1 MKEWDTFLFYLEK
14 KLGKSSVD
22 KWLRTLEILSFDA
35 RNLYLKPTDS
45 FQISW
50 FNEHVKPR
58 LKSFVNTNFKQ
69 IKVHFEQEKKNKKQ
83 QEVNIPQ
90 TISFNLDKIDPFYHL
105 SNFLFSEKN
114 LITQKLFS
122 QLTGFCFSTMTQKKP
137 TIVHSTFNPIF
148 IYGTKNTG
156 KTHLLTAIAKQFMDL
171 SLNVMFVNAETFTR
185 HVVASIR
192 GGYMPIFRKRYRLA
206 DVLILEDIHLL
217 ANRAATQEEF
227 FHTFNALHTSGKQ
240 IVLSANFPPHLLNGI
255 EPRLTSRF
263 EWGITCSLDKLNK
276 TELQKALELRQD
288 FLKVKLT
295 DQQKQFLMQSFKT
308 QEDLLKAFD
317 VFTLRVNDN
326 LSKTEPKQMEILLK
340 DLINETQRKSVTPQ
354 RIIYLVASFF
364 ELQEQNLV
372 EKNQSKEFAYP
383 RQIAIY
389 LIRKDLRLP
398 FTKIANIFNKDHS
411 TIMSSVKKI
420 ENMKDKKTIEAIEKI
435 RNEY

>member
-1 MKEWDTFLFYLEK
+1 MKEWDTFLSYLEK
-14 KLGKSSVD
+14 ELGKNSVD
-22 KWLRTLEILSFDA
+22 KWLRTLKVLNFDA
-35 RNLYLKPTDS
+35 RNLYLKANDS

-58 LKSFVNTNFKQ
+58 LKAFVNSNFRQ
-69 IKVHFEQEKKNKKQ
+69 IKVHFEQNKNLKKQ
-83 QEVNIPQ
+83 ILAEPVQQ
-90 TISFNLDKIDPFYHL
+90 ISFNTEKIDPFYHL

-114 LITQKLFS
+114 LVTQKLFS
-122 QLTGFCFSTMTQKKP
+122 QLTGFCFSSMTQKKA

-148 IYGTKNTG
+148 IYGPKNTG
-156 KTHLLTAIAKQFMDL
+156 KTHLLTAIAKQFIDL
-171 SLNVMFVNAETFTR
+171 SYNVMFVNAETFTR

-192 GGYMPIFRKRYRLA
+192 GGYMPLFRKKYRLA
-206 DVLILEDIHLL
+206 DVLILEDIHLF

-240 IVLSANFPPHLLNGI
+240 IILSANFPPHLLNGI

-263 EWGITCSLDKLNK
+263 EWGITCSLDKLSK
-276 TELQKALELRQD
+276 SELQKALELRQN

-295 DQQKQFLMQSFKT
+295 ENQKQFLIQSFKT
-308 QEDLLKAFD
+308 HEYLLKAFD
-317 VFTLRVNDN
+317 VFTLRASSN
-326 LSKTEPKQMEILLK
+326 LNKIDTNQMQILLS
-340 DLINETQRKSVTPQ
+340 DLINDTKKTSITPQ
-354 RIIYLVASFF
+354 KIIYLVAYFF
-364 ELQEQNLV
+364 EVQEKDILD
-372 EKNQSKEFAYP
+372 KNQSKEFVYP
-383 RQIAIY
+383 RQLAIY

-420 ENMKDKKTIEAIEKI
+420 EEMKDKKTIDTIEKI

>member
-1 MKEWDTFLFYLEK
+1 MKEWDTFLSYLEK
-14 KLGKSSVD
+14 ELGKSSVD
-22 KWLRTLEILSFDA
+22 KWLRNLKISSFDA
-35 RNLYLKPTDS
+35 RNLYLKPADS

-58 LKSFVNTNFKQ
+58 LNAFVNTNFKQ
-69 IKVHFEQEKKNKKQ
+69 IKVHFDQEKKTKKQ
-83 QEVNIPQ
+83 QEIEVSQP
-90 TISFNLDKIDPFYHL
+90 ISFNFDKIDPFYHF

-137 TIVHSTFNPIF
+137 TMAYSTFNPIF

-192 GGYMPIFRKRYRLA
+192 GGYMPTFRKRYRLA

-240 IVLSANFPPHLLNGI
+240 IILSANFPPHLLSGI

-263 EWGITCSLDKLNK
+263 EWGITCSLDKLDK
-276 TELQKALELRQD
+276 TELQKALELRQN
-288 FLKVKLT
+288 FLKIKLS
-295 DQQKQFLMQSFKT
+295 DQQRQFLMQSFKT

-317 VFTLRVNDN
+317 VFILRVNDN

-340 DLINETQRKSVTPQ
+340 DLINETQKNSVTPQ
-354 RIIYLVASFF
+354 RIVYLVASFF
-364 ELQEQNLV
+364 ELHEQNLL

-389 LIRKDLRLP
+389 LMRKDLRLP
-398 FTKIANIFNKDHS
+398 FTKIATIFKKDHS

-420 ENMKDKKTIEAIEKI
+420 EQMKDKKTIEAIEKI